1 VGKVDAALKLFQA
14 MTAQRCEP
22 SIVTYNS
29 VMHALGRAGRVD
41 EACNVFKQMITKGV
55 RPDSVSYNILIDCLG
70 KAGQLDRAFELFEQS
85 NGSITTHTYN
95 TLMNSLG
102 KQGEVQGLPE
112 QLLCHR
118 LQQTIDW

>member
-1 VGKVDAALKLFQA
+1 
-14 MTAQRCEP
+14 
-22 SIVTYNS
+22 
-29 VMHALGRAGRVD
+29 VD
-41 EACNVFKQMITKGV
+41 EACNVFKQMITKGM

-95 TLMNSLG
+95 TLRNSLG

-112 QLLCHR
+112 LFAHMKEKGCP
-118 LQQTIDW
+118 